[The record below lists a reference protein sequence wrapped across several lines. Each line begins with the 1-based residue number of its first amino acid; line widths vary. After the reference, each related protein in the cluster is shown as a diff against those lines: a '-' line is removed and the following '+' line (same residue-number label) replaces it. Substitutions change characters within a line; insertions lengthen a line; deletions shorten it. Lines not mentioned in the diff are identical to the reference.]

1 MRRRH
6 RGRLGLSPLARGNHT
21 PPSGRKA
28 PKGPIPARTG
38 QPPCLCARSMPP
50 RAYPRSHGATWY
62 CNLPDGR
69 TTGLSPL
76 ARGNRWWRNG
86 QSSAPGPIPARTG
99 QPLSWP
105 QQNRRQAAYP
115 RSHGATASVTA
126 ILRQSRGL
134 SPLARGN
141 RRIAPAPKGYAG
153 PIPARTGQPQT
164 RLAQACLPGAYPRS
178 HGATPPSTG
187 GSVDA
192 KGLSPLARGNL
203 HEVLMNRAR
212 RGPIPARTGQPL
224 VHKPLT

>member
-1 MRRRH
+1 MQEGLSPLARGNLNRRQLQVARGGPIPARTGQPALRPAPTETRGAYPRSHGATVVMRRRH

-99 QPLSWP
+99 QPPGWP
-105 QQNRRQAAYP
+105 TSAGPRWAYP
-115 RSHGATASVTA
+115 RSHGATAPA
-126 ILRQSRGL
+126 YGLFAAPPGL

-141 RRIAPAPKGYAG
+141 RLPAPSSRASCG
-153 PIPARTGQPQT
+153 PIPARTGQP
-164 RLAQACLPGAYPRS
+164 R
-178 HGATPPSTG
+178 
-187 GSVDA
+187 
-192 KGLSPLARGNL
+192 PLC
-203 HEVLMNRAR
+203 
-212 RGPIPARTGQPL
+212 
-224 VHKPLT
+224 K